1 MRRSHLL
8 LAGLGLTAV
17 AVTGTAFTAANTFT
31 NTTNIAGYGQ
41 MTATGATVTNI
52 QYTLASDVSK
62 VSSVIFTTTTDINGK
77 TARLQLRS
85 ANGATIVSTHTCDT
99 SGAYNGT
106 SMTVPCAITTPAD
119 IASFDT
125 TAFTVVQ

>member
-8 LAGLGLTAV
+8 LAGLGVSAV
-17 AVTGTAFTAANTFT
+17 AVTGSAFTAANTFT
-31 NTTNIAGYGQ
+31 NATNTAGYGQ

-52 QYTLASDVSK
+52 AYTLATDASK
-62 VSSVIFTTTTDINGK
+62 VSQVTFTTSTNISGK
-77 TARLQLRS
+77 TARLQLRTAS
-85 ANGATIVSTHTCDT
+85 GATLVSTHTCDT
-99 SGAYNGT
+99 TGTYTT

-119 IASFDT
+119 ISSFDT

>member
-31 NTTNIAGYGQ
+31 NATNIAGHGQ

-52 QYTLASDVSK
+52 AYTLDTDVSK
-62 VSSVIFTTTTDINGK
+62 ISAVTFTTSSNITGR
-77 TARLQLRS
+77 TARLQLKQGS
-85 ANGATIVSTHTCDT
+85 TIVSTHTCDT
-99 SGAYNGT
+99 SAVYSGG

-119 IASFDT
+119 ITSFDT